1 MVTNFIKRGIVKK
14 KISTLTSGFN
24 IALNVT
30 SDECFNEYAGFT
42 EDELR
47 KLIPELVDI
56 ESIGV
61 TADEVIARMRPVYD
75 GYCFSRF
82 AKHTLYNS
90 SMCLYY
96 LGEMSRAKS
105 VLAPEKYP
113 DPASDHDSSKLQQLF
128 EIAEDGLS
136 DNIIDTY
143 LADETFY
150 LGNLAQNINLNKSAK
165 YNEEQLLS
173 MLYYLGYLT
182 IDPALSD
189 QDGLSLKIPNKFM
202 SRLFAQCTANL
213 KLKPSAIF
221 KEQKLDI
228 SPLLDGASDISA
240 FADSCTEFLTAIF
253 TNQVL
258 THMSEMALNL
268 TLHTKLSSMRG
279 VIAELQKS
287 LRVIGQGEKYADLVL
302 TVNKGKRNEC
312 IYLIELKYATKKE
325 AAEINL
331 EDLRDEAIDQVNS
344 YKNAIEFKDRN
355 VKAYAMIFSGSKCVC
370 CTEGN

>member
-1 MVTNFIKRGIVKK
+1 
-14 KISTLTSGFN
+14 
-24 IALNVT
+24 
-30 SDECFNEYAGFT
+30 
-42 EDELR
+42 
-47 KLIPELVDI
+47 
-56 ESIGV
+56 
-61 TADEVIARMRPVYD
+61 
-75 GYCFSRF
+75 
-82 AKHTLYNS
+82 
-90 SMCLYY
+90 
-96 LGEMSRAKS
+96 
-105 VLAPEKYP
+105 
-113 DPASDHDSSKLQQLF
+113 
-128 EIAEDGLS
+128 
-136 DNIIDTY
+136 
-143 LADETFY
+143 
-150 LGNLAQNINLNKSAK
+150 
-165 YNEEQLLS
+165 
-173 MLYYLGYLT
+173 
-182 IDPALSD
+182 
-189 QDGLSLKIPNKFM
+189 M

-258 THMSEMALNL
+258 TQMSEMALNL

-331 EDLRDEAIDQVNS
+331 EDLRDEAIEQVNS